1 MTGIIAYAMTALPR
15 IPVIRDPRH
24 DPEADRV
31 LTTAFV
37 RAAAMLH
44 VNQATQ
50 AKIIGVS
57 PSTISRL
64 DRNTLKANSKTGELA
79 LLFLRVARSVLA
91 YLGNNAEPARQW
103 LHGVHRDLGG
113 RPIELMQ
120 TTEGLVNVA
129 DYMDAVRG
137 Q

>member
-1 MTGIIAYAMTALPR
+1 MTALPQR
-15 IPVIRDPRH
+15 ILIRDPRK

-64 DRNTLKANSKTGELA
+64 DRNTLKADSKTGELA

-103 LHGVHRDLGG
+103 LHGRHEVLNGK
-113 RPIELMQ
+113 PIELMQ

-137 Q
+137 R

>member
-1 MTGIIAYAMTALPR
+1 MTALPQS
-15 IPVIRDPRH
+15 ILIRDPRKH
-24 DPEADRV
+24 PEADRV

-64 DRNTLKANSKTGELA
+64 DRNTLKADSKTGELA

-103 LHGVHRDLGG
+103 LHGMDRGLGG
-113 RPIELMQ
+113 VPLEMMQ
-120 TTEGLVNVA
+120 NAEGLVNVA
-129 DYMDAVRG
+129 DYIDAVRG